1 MEAKIIILHGY
12 EEQAKLKLCRNIN
25 RLIEGKREAPSK
37 RYVKTEQPESPRE
50 QWAL

>member
-1 MEAKIIILHGY
+1 MEAKNHNITWLQT
-12 EEQAKLKLCRNIN
+12 QAKLKLCRNIN